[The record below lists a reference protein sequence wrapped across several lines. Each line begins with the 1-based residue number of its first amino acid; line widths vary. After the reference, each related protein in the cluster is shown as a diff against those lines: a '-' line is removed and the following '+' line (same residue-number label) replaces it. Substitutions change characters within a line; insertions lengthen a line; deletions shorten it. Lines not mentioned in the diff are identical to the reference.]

1 MNTKE
6 TKYFD
11 KDKKECEPEDAETVR
26 VNTLDDAGNV
36 IESQHFV
43 AV

>member
-1 MNTKE
+1 MTTKE

-11 KDKKECEPEDAETVR
+11 KEGKECKQEDAENITIL
-26 VNTLDDAGNV
+26 TIDDSGNV

-43 AV
+43 AA